1 MARKRFPATVLFRSL
16 FFSGSLS
23 LIATFAQPLGKGVI
37 SGTVV
42 DGESGDAIR
51 KAVVTLSLPGPPRR
65 WATTRTDG
73 SGRFQFDG
81 LPAGKYDLRATK
93 ASEGSAIYGANHLR
107 ELGDTIALG
116 DGETRGNLTLRFL
129 HSASISG
136 HVYDSDGEPVA
147 DVTVN
152 LLRRGR
158 NMGAPILTNYRTAST
173 DDRGE
178 YHISSIDPG
187 QYYLR
192 TTATRLGRFGGPGT
206 GDEAIL
212 VDQFYGGAR
221 DSKDAAPIH
230 VGGGESLAGLD
241 FRLVAEPAVEVRGQ
255 ILCVPAESVPASQ
268 QVEAE
273 PGGFFMSRG
282 PAIRVTVTP
291 ADAGSLNG
299 QGRWTQSVTAQDPEH
314 HFQMPAL
321 PAGRYRIEAV
331 LQAGNK
337 AYGAS
342 QVLDLHANSGEIA
355 LTLAP
360 AVDLAGTLRVEGQ
373 APPAEAGVVRLNGV
387 AAARQGGF
395 RVQLARPGSGRNSV
409 TANVGADG
417 KFSLPQIVSG
427 DWRLSVTPVPPGFL
441 KSARLGDKD
450 VRFSTFE
457 IGSNTDTPLNIVVS
471 MNTATVEG
479 EIDTEGDSKRAGVV
493 IAPVGPYHNLARYY
507 YGTTANDKGKFH
519 ISGIAPGKYKIF
531 AVEKMAPA
539 SFRTPEAADQLDE
552 LGQVIDLSEGATL
565 EAHPKLIPVDRAAKA
580 LQ

>member
-1 MARKRFPATVLFRSL
+1 M
-16 FFSGSLS
+16 
-23 LIATFAQPLGKGVI
+23 I

-42 DGESGDAIR
+42 DGESGDAVR

-93 ASEGSAIYGANHLR
+93 ASEGTAIYGANHLR
-107 ELGDTIALG
+107 ELGDTITLD
-116 DGETRGNLTLRFL
+116 DGETRANIMLRFL

-147 DVTVN
+147 DVAVD
-152 LLRRGR
+152 LLRQGR
-158 NMGAPILTNYRTAST
+158 NLGAPILTNYRNATT

-178 YHISSIDPG
+178 YRISSIDPG
-187 QYYLR
+187 QYYLH
-192 TTATRLGRFGGPGT
+192 TAPSRLGRFGGPDT
-206 GDEAIL
+206 GSEPIL

-241 FRLVAEPAVEVRGQ
+241 FRLIAEPAVEVRGQ
-255 ILCVPAESVPASQ
+255 ILGVPADNAPESPP
-268 QVEAE
+268 VEAE

-337 AYGAS
+337 TYGAS

-360 AVDLAGTLRVEGQ
+360 AVDLVGTLRVEGQ
-373 APPAEAGVVRLNGV
+373 APPVEAGVVRLNGA
-387 AAARQGGF
+387 AAARQGGL

-409 TANVGADG
+409 TANMGADG

-427 DWRLSVTPVPPGFL
+427 DWQLSVTPVPPGFL

-457 IGSNTDTPLNIVVS
+457 IGSNTETPLNIVVS

-565 EAHPKLIPVDRAAKA
+565 EAHPKLIPVDRAALA
-580 LQ
+580 LK